1 MWIRRFEVSGFKNF
15 VEPVVLDDLG
25 PINVIHGENNIG
37 KSNLLDAMDLFFGIL
52 RSWLP
57 GYRPGKANPFS
68 PGNLADLGHP
78 QQHVFGLQSTQ
89 PVDLSAGLECEPGEF
104 DDAFWQGDAPVE
116 RIDLSITLT
125 RVQQGYTFT
134 AKVSLDGDIV
144 TSEENHPKRNLGH
157 RLVSAVTE
165 VRLLYGGQRAHRFTV
180 IDEQRGR
187 RGAFKAPAAET
198 PPQRAI
204 VPQALATELFDASL
218 SPDPLLYS
226 RWELLSAMLLEAM
239 PSLAPGRLIAGYDRR
254 DNTATLYYEG
264 PRGRLP
270 IDQMGSSVQQV
281 TALLGHALI
290 SGASLIAIEE
300 PESNFRYSLQVRL
313 RDVFRKLVAHPFG
326 PRQLFITS
334 HSPAFEVGDS
344 FYAMRL
350 VDGHP
355 RIEKRPVSEAVAF
368 TGFAPAVVPPTGT
381 HARLGYVTS
390 DRLVEVPEFVV
401 SHLGIEGGGSV
412 IFVERGEGEVEIMT
426 HDRFLELFA
435 GDGTED
441 GDGAER

>member
-37 KSNLLDAMDLFFGIL
+37 KSNLLDAMELFFRLVDGT
-52 RSWLP
+52 WLQRFSFAP
-57 GYRPGKANPFS
+57 QEYHPSHLENLGY
-68 PGNLADLGHP
+68 P
-78 QQHVFGLQSTQ
+78 QERIFGLQSTQ
-89 PVDLSAGLECEPGEF
+89 PVQIRVRLACAPGEF
-104 DDAFWQGDAPVE
+104 DDEFWQEAKPAEHIEV
-116 RIDLSITLT
+116 SVSLT
-125 RVQQGYTFT
+125 R
-134 AKVSLDGDIV
+134 
-144 TSEENHPKRNLGH
+144 GH
-157 RLVSAVTE
+157 RGNWFSTKLRLDDDEFPTNDEKRAQFGYRLFSAIAQ
-165 VRLLYGGQRAHRFTV
+165 VRLLYGDERARRFTV
-180 IDEQRGR
+180 VDERRGR
-187 RGAFKAPAAET
+187 KGKL
-198 PPQRAI
+198 RAVPGSNATRDGI
-204 VPQALATELFDASL
+204 VPQTLAMALFDASL
-218 SPDPLLYS
+218 SPEPLLYN
-226 RWELLSAMLLEAM
+226 RWELLSALLLEAM
-239 PSLAPGRLIAGYDRR
+239 PSLAPGRLIAGYDR
-254 DNTATLYYEG
+254 NLHTATLFYEG
-264 PRGRLP
+264 SKGRLP

-281 TALLGHALI
+281 TALLGHALM
-290 SGASLIAIEE
+290 SGASLIGFEE
-300 PESNFRYSLQVRL
+300 PESNLKYPLQVRL

-334 HSPAFEVGDS
+334 HSPAFETDDS

-412 IFVERGEGEVEIMT
+412 IFVDRGEGEVEIMT
-426 HDRFLELFA
+426 HDRFLELLA
-435 GDGTED
+435 GNGTEG
-441 GDGAER
+441 GDGAEG